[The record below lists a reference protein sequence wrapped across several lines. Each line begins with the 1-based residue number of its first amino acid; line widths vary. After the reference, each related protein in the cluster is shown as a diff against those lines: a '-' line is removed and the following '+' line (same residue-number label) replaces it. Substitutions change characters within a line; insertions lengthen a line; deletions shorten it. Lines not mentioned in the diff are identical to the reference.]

1 MSSNKNIT
9 QINEEFEECRTIF
22 EQLQKVD
29 ILENNIQGMLQ
40 TIFNTDFE
48 YTTEVKLQ
56 FINTNKTYLV
66 SLLENYTSQSVQER
80 DNLQKQKKLLNT
92 SFDLSQTEN
101 RKAMKEFGITNI
113 SGIFTKL
120 YSHGILNFQDLLW
133 KYQSLDDIIVE

>member
-22 EQLQKVD
+22 EQLQKAD

-48 YTTEVKLQ
+48 YTTEAKLQ

-66 SLLENYTSQSVQER
+66 
-80 DNLQKQKKLLNT
+80 
-92 SFDLSQTEN
+92 
-101 RKAMKEFGITNI
+101 
-113 SGIFTKL
+113 
-120 YSHGILNFQDLLW
+120 
-133 KYQSLDDIIVE
+133 